1 MIDQT
6 QPEADNAV
14 PAEKAGQVITSAQP
28 SSVRLTSL
36 LASDDNSDALGN
48 VNPSPVKKIASKR
61 DFAKRNGGQNRR
73 KSRELAVKAVYR
85 GMLNQSELAP
95 ILRDMTEDPEYNKA
109 DEAYF
114 KHLLEAVTTRADELD
129 AKLAHFIDR
138 KISELSPVEHAILR
152 ISGCELMFD
161 MSIPYRVIINEGVEL
176 AKLYGGTDGHKYING
191 VLDKLAAD
199 VRSNEV
205 KNIRS

>member
-1 MIDQT
+1 MIDTT
-6 QPEADNAV
+6 QSD
-14 PAEKAGQVITSAQP
+14 AENTKASDDDTKG
-28 SSVRLTSL
+28 LTSL
-36 LASDDNSDALGN
+36 LSDDVQKDVVINLGQ
-48 VNPSPVKKIASKR
+48 SPVKKPAGKK

-85 GMLNQSELAP
+85 GMLNQSELGP
-95 ILRDMTEDPEYNKA
+95 ILRDMTEDPEYSKA

-114 KHLLEAVTTRADELD
+114 KHLLEAVTTRAEELD
-129 AKLAHFIDR
+129 TKLAHFIDR
-138 KISELSPVEHAILR
+138 KIAELSPVEHAILR

-161 MSIPYRVIINEGVEL
+161 LSIPYRVVINEGVEL

-199 VRSNEV
+199 VRANEV
-205 KNIRS
+205 KNIRC